1 MCSSS
6 QKTSTAVGYCKT
18 GHGVLKVN
26 GHPLDQ
32 IQPEILRYK
41 VRGGGGAWG
50 RDLAVRACS
59 PVSVSCL
66 RLLPSPPPALALL
79 PCVVAQVIEPILV
92 LGKDQFSKIDIRI
105 RVKGGG
111 YTAQLYAIRQCIA
124 RALVAY
130 TAKYVDESS
139 KIEIKKQLI
148 AYDKSLLVADAR
160 RVEPKKFG
168 GRGARARRQK
178 SYR

>member
-1 MCSSS
+1 M
-6 QKTSTAVGYCKT
+6 
-18 GHGVLKVN
+18 
-26 GHPLDQ
+26 
-32 IQPEILRYK
+32 
-41 VRGGGGAWG
+41 
-50 RDLAVRACS
+50 
-59 PVSVSCL
+59 
-66 RLLPSPPPALALL
+66 
-79 PCVVAQVIEPILV
+79 VAQVIEPILV